1 MKTLIWI
8 SVFFLLI
15 GKIEAKEI
23 DYLNDS
29 SQSKP
34 EIKVGMWI
42 DQLGNLDYENNT
54 CEIIAYVWVTSEDLK
69 YNLENSVDFTNSWE
83 NEILYYEMDSIVT
96 KEKIVFNELVKV
108 KIKYISNFKLN
119 SFPFDTNEIL
129 LTIELTGHFPGE
141 LNIIVDQSNSKI
153 NSGVNPE
160 WKISMSPLT
169 YKKNKWDSDYGN
181 LKGIKEVDAIQTKL
195 VLNRNAWPIYFK
207 LFSILFLAFIL
218 ASLSFFL
225 PNQKSEEKVAI
236 VVGALFTAIGNKY
249 ITESII
255 PMSNNFGLSDQ
266 IHFTTLF
273 FILLIIMFAIYE
285 LRRKIKD
292 SIFLDIIIF
301 ASFLVVYSITIVLIT
316 KNYMSV

>member
-1 MKTLIWI
+1 MRFTFLFITCY
-8 SVFFLLI
+8 FFLSQLVAREFVAL
-15 GKIEAKEI
+15 K
-23 DYLNDS
+23 DS
-29 SQSKP
+29 SQTKP

-42 DQLGNLDYENNT
+42 DQLGNIDYENNT

-69 YNLENSVDFTNSWE
+69 YDLENSVDFTNSWE
-83 NEILYYEMDSIVT
+83 NEILFYEIDSIVT

-108 KIKYISNFKLN
+108 KLKNISSFKLN

-129 LTIELTGHFPGE
+129 LTIELTGHFSGD
-141 LNIIVDQSNSKI
+141 LNINVDQINSKI
-153 NSGVNPE
+153 NSGINPE
-160 WKISMSPLT
+160 WEIRMSPLT
-169 YKKNKWDSDYGN
+169 YNRNTWNSDFGN
-181 LKGIKEVDAIQTKL
+181 LREVKKVDAIQTKL
-195 VLNRNAWPIYFK
+195 LLKRNAWPIYFK

-218 ASLSFFL
+218 ACLSFFL

-292 SIFLDIIIF
+292 SIFLDTIIF
-301 ASFLVVYSITIVLIT
+301 ASFLLFYAIIIISITN
-316 KNYMSV
+316 NYMTS

>member
-1 MKTLIWI
+1 MKISIWI
-8 SVFFLLI
+8 SLLLLI
-15 GKIEAKEI
+15 AGKLTAQEI
-23 DYLNDS
+23 GGLADS
-29 SQSKP
+29 SQVKP
-34 EIKVGMWI
+34 EITVGMWI

-54 CEIIAYVWVTSEDLK
+54 CEIIAYVWVTSEGSK
-69 YNLENSVDFTNSWE
+69 YDLENSADFTNSWE
-83 NEILYYEMDSIVT
+83 NEILYYEIDSIVT
-96 KEKIVFNELVKV
+96 NGKIVFNELVKV
-108 KIKYISNFKLN
+108 KIKNISNFKLN

-129 LTIELTGHFPGE
+129 LTVELTGHFPGE
-141 LNIIVDQSNSKI
+141 LNILVDQSNSTI
-153 NSGVNPE
+153 NSGINPD

-169 YKKNKWDSDYGN
+169 YLRNTWNSDYGN
-181 LKGIKEVDAIQTKL
+181 LKNIKEVDAIQTKL
-195 VLNRNAWPIYFK
+195 LLKRNSWPIYFK

-218 ASLSFFL
+218 AGLSFFL

-249 ITESII
+249 ITETII

-285 LRRKIKD
+285 QRRKIRD
-292 SIFLDIIIF
+292 SILLDSSIF
-301 ASFLVVYSITIVLIT
+301 ASFLVVYAITIVLIT

>member
-1 MKTLIWI
+1 MRFT
-8 SVFFLLI
+8 FLFI
-15 GKIEAKEI
+15 TCYF
-23 DYLNDS
+23 YLSQLSAREFVATNDS
-29 SQSKP
+29 TKTIP
-34 EIKVGMWI
+34 EISVGMWI

-54 CEIIAYVWVTSEDLK
+54 CEIIAYFWVTSEGSK
-69 YNLENSVDFTNSWE
+69 YDLENSADFTNSWE
-83 NEILYYEMDSIVT
+83 NEILFYEIDSIVI

-108 KIKYISNFKLN
+108 KLKNISSFKLN

-129 LTIELTGHFPGE
+129 LTIELTGHFPGD
-141 LNIIVDQSNSKI
+141 LNIIVDQINSKI
-153 NSGVNPE
+153 NSGINPE

-169 YKKNKWDSDYGN
+169 YNRNTWNSDFGN
-181 LKGIKEVDAIQTKL
+181 LREVKKVDAIQTKL
-195 VLNRNAWPIYFK
+195 VLKRNAWPIYFK

-218 ASLSFFL
+218 ACLSFFL

-285 LRRKIKD
+285 LRRKIRD
-292 SIFLDIIIF
+292 SIILDITIFTCFLLFYAIAII
-301 ASFLVVYSITIVLIT
+301 SITN
-316 KNYMSV
+316 NYMTS